1 MPRHPFYIWWMSHLN
16 PRPFTFTPTG
26 KESLEN
32 HKCLFTDPLRKNTH
46 HCYLHFDGPKRQ
58 ISLSNYRETTR
69 NNDSVPRRKGQ
80 MDMGDITPA
89 SPLCSNHTD
98 LFISR
103 ILQAYFHLRNL
114 CASSSVVQI
123 NTAFHAKR
131 TIRANVQAEKNACLC
146 VTKVVLASHSN
157 ATCSE
162 RPHSDTFSSFNLS
175 RAFTTI

>member
-1 MPRHPFYIWWMSHLN
+1 MPRHPFSIWWMSHLN

-32 HKCLFTDPLRKNTH
+32 HKCLFPAPLRKNTH
-46 HCYLHFDGPKRQ
+46 HCYLHLDRLKRQ
-58 ISLSNYRETTR
+58 ISPSNYRETRR
-69 NNDSVPRRKGQ
+69 NSDSVSRRKGQ

-114 CASSSVVQI
+114 CASSSVVQT
-123 NTAFHAKR
+123 NTAFHAER
-131 TIRANVQAEKNACLC
+131 TIRANAPVWEQCLSLC
-146 VTKVVLASHSN
+146 HKGGP
-157 ATCSE
+157 C
-162 RPHSDTFSSFNLS
+162 FSLKCHLL
-175 RAFTTI
+175 RKAIPAAFCYIFLL